1 MEERVMDELY
11 GDLGQRHYDS
21 SLNHDEDSVDIY
33 SGLDDSPKCDGG
45 NREVST
51 FLSPQRVKESMD
63 LYEELITEE
72 REEKD
77 ATYNELKSKFD
88 AAQNQVQELLAKLQQ
103 MQTKNSS
110 LHKENTLLKK
120 NISAL
125 IKTARMEIIRK
136 DEEINK
142 LSNRPGRGRFHQS
155 WIERSQEPCLR
166 NQANTGP
173 NVNSPAGPS
182 KESQECRG
190 GRGLAEASE
199 HRDRSRLS
207 SHPVHPVTST
217 DASPSSVLQRCTR
230 SNHDRPLYCQSKD
243 SMAGEITNVSSPV
256 AKKGEMYAESEI
268 MNSQNCITAG
278 QNVCD
283 ETAGTRMD
291 SKEVGKEYLTKQCN
305 KQSMES
311 NPKEKNSSEKTPCD
325 VNKSERPQRESEK
338 MNCASSKSQRQQQE
352 DPVVLRRSGRAKSP
366 FSQPQHVSPSK
377 SHSQLSKGPSRVT
390 SDTQTESRKQEQDRR
405 SRSGAH
411 SVSEISSSE
420 KSSVSLDRK
429 MEKRGSREHHRKEE
443 RRHEDSSSSERRRTR
458 NDRSKEYEQK
468 KTRESEGGNGQQGN
482 SSSREERRSTRS
494 ETSKEHERRNAK
506 EIEEGIARGAADK
519 ADRRFRDGRDRSHN
533 DVRNS
538 RRESSPVKH
547 GDQDSGRTLRKD
559 RDEDINRRKISSK
572 REEQLPRN
580 KASSSLDDSRNK
592 ASDKHSVKEKC
603 VDIDYDKGRRRTD
616 KDRQTLDRK
625 STKEIPAADIAKSA
639 IPEKSRIGENG
650 HVGETVYCQNEK
662 VNMRAPLKLS
672 SHDISA
678 MAEESSPKRKLSF
691 METLNLTLSPI
702 KKQSQSSGHEEPI
715 MQPPEDAHV
724 SNSAE
729 ERGSFELGEEFCV
742 IDETENSQVSVEAM
756 DVESASATGS
766 SVPLDP
772 SNSGTQ
778 PSQSQDII
786 PGSGKPKTDLQDLVV
801 KEKGLEFSKSVGEAT
816 CKGVTTPVEEICID
830 LETQEKTSVINTD
843 HSGDSPE
850 KCTDSSQCA
859 VDKTVMAEGSLP
871 SEGSVPVNSL
881 SVHSVEDVCK
891 KQDPQASVRK
901 HEEDRSREN
910 ASKECKPKPQAPLTV
925 QIDAS
930 QEKVSTSIKVHA
942 VPEACSNADTSVSL
956 EVVSSTVSV
965 DVNPQCEHGCAD
977 TQTTALDVEMIGGLQ
992 NLDSCPRPSEG
1003 GLAGAV
1009 NTSSTLRGKGTPTEQ
1024 ASSSQPDSTEDELP
1038 NSRPFNSVVVT
1049 QDEDSMMLTLSN
1061 IRVIP
1066 EAISPLTSP
1075 VRQMRK
1081 VQHSLGK
1088 EAHVKSLS
1096 KDLSASAS
1104 ETDKDTIKMDM
1115 NKENKRPDLSVMPT
1129 VVKDPQEVLSS
1140 TVEEEE
1146 LEEGEIDSRS
1156 DEESSL
1162 IIQSPPHE
1170 KTKSVSRNQPS
1181 PRSPR
1186 LEKRT
1191 SQMRPTVTPTREQ
1204 DRNLTAASKDSPT
1217 FNKRRF
1223 KIIAVPPKAKVT
1235 TSAEFMNMLLFIRS
1249 ELRRKYMKLHKNVTK
1264 SAFCCIVDM
1273 SLASFTEFVDG
1284 VNFHKFCSQGNEI
1297 KSRLN
1302 KIISSVMSKVSSNG
1316 IVNRIFEQRADDLK
1330 QKLWNFVDG
1339 QFDFLFKELKAAV
1352 KSASGLSKN
1361 TSFESKCLNS
1371 RVKESLNLD
1380 IHKVLAKKPLSTA
1393 EHRPNK
1399 KDEAGG
1405 HESKQWT
1412 TLHSLPGKI
1421 RGLGSRGKNI
1431 KATMEGETQVS
1442 ERQSSDQ
1449 LPAVSTS
1456 EKSSQESV
1464 PAPENKIS
1472 TYARR
1477 VSQDRTDFEILTEQ
1491 QTSSLTFNL
1500 VTDSQM
1506 GDIFRCLLQGSD
1518 LLEAS
1523 VSAGENQSWPL
1534 NTPRKEGPAGESF
1547 IGVVTPSKIITPSN
1561 LTWTSISPYKFASPN
1576 NKIQIPLN
1584 PEVFDE
1590 SCLLEVPSN
1599 TLPNQAASGLTT
1611 VSSQQPF
1618 SILAEDLAVSLT
1630 IPSPLKSDGHLSFLH
1645 PASGQPLSAP
1655 SSVISA
1661 HYSEDA
1667 LLDGEDATEQD
1678 IHLSLDTDN
1687 SSCGSSSGQTCDEDS
1702 HPPVFQF
1709 KPNLP
1714 MQAEVMERSND
1725 HFIVRI
1731 RHTSTAASEEP
1742 TQEQKEAQSA
1752 VETSAVCHED
1762 KTLVSQ
1768 ASLDNGSRSTIQQV
1782 VTVSDRTEA
1791 QMSIKDTSSKG
1802 VLEGNTPA
1810 VSPKTTGDPADQAD
1824 GDAADASHPHVAT
1837 GASVAFKEKDD
1848 APDTNSTCEKT
1859 HRKRKKRHSGPKA
1872 KRSRTEK
1879 HQDRHEKQRHKK
1891 RSKSCKEKDEKT
1903 PPKKGDKSPQE
1914 SPGLSAKNVIRKK
1927 GEVVVT
1933 WTRDEDRDILIE
1945 LKMKGASSK
1954 TFIALSAKL
1963 KKSPAQIEERFTQL
1977 MKLLKKKEKMEN

>member
-1 MEERVMDELY
+1 MEESVMDELY
-11 GDLGQRHYDS
+11 GDLAQGRHDS

-33 SGLDDSPKCDGG
+33 SGLDDSPKGDGG
-45 NREVST
+45 NREVSS

-63 LYEELITEE
+63 LYEELITKEQ
-72 REEKD
+72 EEKD

-110 LHKENTLLKK
+110 LHKENTVLKK
-120 NISAL
+120 NISSL

-142 LSNRPGRGRFHQS
+142 LNIRPGRGRFHQS

-173 NVNSPAGPS
+173 NVNSPVGPS

-207 SHPVHPVTST
+207 SYPVHPVTST
-217 DASPSSVLQRCTR
+217 DASPSSVLQKCTR
-230 SNHDRPLYCQSKD
+230 SNLDRPLHCQSKD
-243 SMAGEITNVSSPV
+243 SNGWRDCQRVQSSGKERGNVCSDSDITN
-256 AKKGEMYAESEI
+256 SE
-268 MNSQNCITAG
+268 NCITAG
-278 QNVCD
+278 QKVCD
-283 ETAGTRMD
+283 ETAGTRME
-291 SKEVGKEYLTKQCN
+291 SKEVGKECLTKQCN
-305 KQSMES
+305 KKSMES
-311 NPKEKNSSEKTPCD
+311 NPKEKNTSEKTLCN
-325 VNKSERPQRESEK
+325 VNKSERSQRESEK
-338 MNCASSKSQRQQQE
+338 MNCASSKSQHQQQE
-352 DPVVLRRSGRAKSP
+352 DPLVLRRSGRAKSP
-366 FSQPQHVSPSK
+366 LSQPPHVSPSK
-377 SHSQLSKGPSRVT
+377 SHSHLSRGPSRVT

-411 SVSEISSSE
+411 SISEMSSSE

-443 RRHEDSSSSERRRTR
+443 RRHEDSERRRTR
-458 NDRSKEYEQK
+458 SDRSKEYEQK

-482 SSSREERRSTRS
+482 GSSREERRSTRS
-494 ETSKEHERRNAK
+494 ETNKEYERHNAK

-519 ADRRFRDGRDRSHN
+519 TDRRFRDGRDRSHD
-533 DVRNS
+533 DVQNS
-538 RRESSPVKH
+538 RRESSPVKR
-547 GDQDSGRTLRKD
+547 GDQDSGRTRRKD
-559 RDEDINRRKISSK
+559 CDEDINRRKFSSK
-572 REEQLPRN
+572 REEQLSRS

-592 ASDKHSVKEKC
+592 SSDKYNVKEKC
-603 VDIDYDKGRRRTD
+603 VEIDYDKGRRRAD
-616 KDRQTLDRK
+616 KDRQALDRK
-625 STKEIPAADIAKSA
+625 STKDIPAAVIAKSA
-639 IPEKSRIGENG
+639 IPEKSQIGDNG
-650 HVGETVYCQNEK
+650 HVGETVHCQNEK
-662 VNMRAPLKLS
+662 VDMQAPLKLS
-672 SHDISA
+672 SCEISA

-702 KKQSQSSGHEEPI
+702 KKQSQSAGPKELI
-715 MQPPEDAHV
+715 IQPPEDAHV

-742 IDETENSQVSVEAM
+742 IDETENSQEEAM
-756 DVESASATGS
+756 DVDSASATGS
-766 SVPLDP
+766 IVQLNQS
-772 SNSGTQ
+772 SSGTK
-778 PSQSQDII
+778 PSQSQDLI
-786 PGSGKPKTDLQDLVV
+786 PGSEEPITGLQDLVM
-801 KEKGLEFSKSVGEAT
+801 KEKGLEISSIGEVA
-816 CKGVTTPVEEICID
+816 CEGVMTPAEKICID
-830 LETQEKTSVINTD
+830 SKTQEKTFVTNTD
-843 HSGDSPE
+843 YSGDSSE
-850 KCTDSSQCA
+850 KCTNSSQCA
-859 VDKTVMAEGSLP
+859 VDKTVIAEVPLP

-910 ASKECKPKPQAPLTV
+910 SRKECKPEQETPLTV

-930 QEKVSTSIKVHA
+930 QKKVSTSVKVHA
-942 VPEACSNADTSVSL
+942 VSEACSNADTSVSL
-956 EVVSSTVSV
+956 EVVSSTVSI
-965 DVNPQCEHGCAD
+965 DVNPHSKHGCAD
-977 TQTTALDVEMIGGLQ
+977 TQTTASDVEMMGGLQ

-1003 GLAGAV
+1003 RLAGAV
-1009 NTSSTLRGKGTPTEQ
+1009 NTSSTLRAKGTPGEQ
-1024 ASSSQPDSTEDELP
+1024 ASSSQPDSTEDELQ
-1038 NSRPFNSVVVT
+1038 NSRPFSSVVVT

-1088 EAHVKSLS
+1088 EPHVKSPS
-1096 KDLSASAS
+1096 KDLSTSAS
-1104 ETDKDTIKMDM
+1104 VTDKDTIKMDM
-1115 NKENKRPDLSVMPT
+1115 NKENKRPDLSDMHS
-1129 VVKDPQEVLSS
+1129 VVKDQQEVLSS
-1140 TVEEEE
+1140 TVEIEE

-1186 LEKRT
+1186 LEKRP
-1191 SQMRPTVTPTREQ
+1191 SQVRPTVTPTREQ

-1223 KIIAVPPKAKVT
+1223 KTIAIPPKATVT
-1235 TSAEFMNMLLFIRS
+1235 TSAEFMNMLLYIRS

-1371 RVKESLNLD
+1371 RVKESFNLD
-1380 IHKVLAKKPLSTA
+1380 IHKVPAKKPLSTA

-1405 HESKQWT
+1405 QESKQWT

-1431 KATMEGETQVS
+1431 KATMEGETPVS
-1442 ERQSSDQ
+1442 ERQPSDQ

-1456 EKSSQESV
+1456 DKSSQESV

-1523 VSAGENQSWPL
+1523 VSAGESQNWPL

-1547 IGVVTPSKIITPSN
+1547 IGVITPSKITTPSN

-1576 NKIQIPLN
+1576 NKIHMPLN

-1599 TLPNQAASGLTT
+1599 TLPNQAASVLTT
-1611 VSSQQPF
+1611 VSSQAPF

-1687 SSCGSSSGQTCDEDS
+1687 SSCGSSTCENGS

-1731 RHTSTAASEEP
+1731 RHTSTATSEEP
-1742 TQEQKEAQSA
+1742 TQEQKEAQST
-1752 VETSAVCHED
+1752 VESSAVCHED

-1768 ASLDNGSRSTIQQV
+1768 ASLDNGSCSTVQQL
-1782 VTVSDRTEA
+1782 VTVSERTDA

-1802 VLEGNTPA
+1802 VLEGNTLA
-1810 VSPKTTGDPADQAD
+1810 ILPKTTGDPAEQAD
-1824 GDAADASHPHVAT
+1824 DAAADASCPPAAT
-1837 GASVAFKEKDD
+1837 DSSIAFKERED
-1848 APDTNSTCEKT
+1848 APEINSTCERT

-1879 HQDRHEKQRHKK
+1879 HQDRHEKQRHRK

-1903 PPKKGDKSPQE
+1903 PSKKGDKSPQE

-1954 TFIALSAKL
+1954 TFIALSTKL

>member
-1 MEERVMDELY
+1 MEESVLDELY
-11 GDLGQRHYDS
+11 EDLGQGRRDS

-33 SGLDDSPKCDGG
+33 SGLDDSPKGDGG
-45 NREVST
+45 NREVNS

-63 LYEELITEE
+63 LYEELITKEQ
-72 REEKD
+72 EEKD

-110 LHKENTLLKK
+110 LHKENTVLKK

-136 DEEINK
+136 DDEINK
-142 LSNRPGRGRFHQS
+142 LNSRPGRGRFHQS
-155 WIERSQEPCLR
+155 WIERSHETCLR

-173 NVNSPAGPS
+173 NVNGPNVNSPVNSS
-182 KESQECRG
+182 KGSQECRG
-190 GRGLAEASE
+190 GRRLAEALE
-199 HRDRSRLS
+199 HTDRSRLS
-207 SHPVHPVTST
+207 SYPVHPVTLA
-217 DASPSSVLQRCTR
+217 DASPSSVLQKCTR
-230 SNHDRPLYCQSKD
+230 SNLDRPLHCQSKD
-243 SMAGEITNVSSPV
+243 ANGSRDCQRVQSSGKERGN
-256 AKKGEMYAESEI
+256 ACSDSEI
-268 MNSQNCITAG
+268 LNSENCITAG
-278 QNVCD
+278 QKVCD

-291 SKEVGKEYLTKQCN
+291 SKEVDKECLTKQCN

-311 NPKEKNSSEKTPCD
+311 NAKEKNTSEKTLCD
-325 VNKSERPQRESEK
+325 VNKSERSQREVEK
-338 MNCASSKSQRQQQE
+338 MNCASSKSQHQQQE

-366 FSQPQHVSPSK
+366 FSQPHHVSPSK
-377 SHSQLSKGPSRVT
+377 SHSQLSRGPSRVT

-411 SVSEISSSE
+411 SVSEMSSLE

-443 RRHEDSSSSERRRTR
+443 RRHEDSERRRTR
-458 NDRSKEYEQK
+458 SDRSKEYEQK
-468 KTRESEGGNGQQGN
+468 KIREGEGGNGQQGN

-494 ETSKEHERRNAK
+494 ETNKEHERRNAK

-519 ADRRFRDGRDRSHN
+519 TDRRFRDGRDRSHD

-538 RRESSPVKH
+538 RRESSPVRR
-547 GDQDSGRTLRKD
+547 GDQDSGRTRRKD
-559 RDEDINRRKISSK
+559 CDEDINRRKFSSK
-572 REEQLPRN
+572 REEQLSRS
-580 KASSSLDDSRNK
+580 KASSSLEDSRNK
-592 ASDKHSVKEKC
+592 SSDKHSVKEKC
-603 VDIDYDKGRRRTD
+603 VEIDYDKGRRRAD

-625 STKEIPAADIAKSA
+625 STKDIPAADIAKSA
-639 IPEKSRIGENG
+639 IPEKSRIVENG

-662 VNMRAPLKLS
+662 VNMRPPLKLS
-672 SHDISA
+672 SCDISA

-702 KKQSQSSGHEEPI
+702 KKQSQSAIPKELI
-715 MQPPEDAHV
+715 IQPSEDAHV
-724 SNSAE
+724 NNSAE

-742 IDETENSQVSVEAM
+742 IDETENSQVEAM
-756 DVESASATGS
+756 DVDSASATDA
-766 SVPLDP
+766 VQLNQ
-772 SNSGTQ
+772 SNSGTK
-778 PSQSQDII
+778 PSQSQDLI
-786 PGSGKPKTDLQDLVV
+786 PGSEEPKTGLQDLVV
-801 KEKGLEFSKSVGEAT
+801 KEKGLEYSSIGEVA
-816 CKGVTTPVEEICID
+816 CEGVMTPAEKICID
-830 LETQEKTSVINTD
+830 FETQEKTSVTNTD
-843 HSGDSPE
+843 YSGDSFE

-859 VDKTVMAEGSLP
+859 ADKTVIAKVSLP
-871 SEGSVPVNSL
+871 SERSVPGNSL

-891 KQDPQASVRK
+891 KQDSHASVRK
-901 HEEDRSREN
+901 HEEDRSREDS
-910 ASKECKPKPQAPLTV
+910 SKECKPEQETPLTV
-925 QIDAS
+925 QIDIS
-930 QEKVSTSIKVHA
+930 QKKVSTSVKVHA

-956 EVVSSTVSV
+956 EVVSSTVSI
-965 DVNPQCEHGCAD
+965 DVNPQSKHSCSD
-977 TQTTALDVEMIGGLQ
+977 TQTTASDVEMMGGCE
-992 NLDSCPRPSEG
+992 NLDSCSRPSEG
-1003 GLAGAV
+1003 RLAGAV
-1009 NTSSTLRGKGTPTEQ
+1009 NTSSTLRAKGTPGEQ
-1024 ASSSQPDSTEDELP
+1024 ASSSQPDSTEDELQI
-1038 NSRPFNSVVVT
+1038 SRPFNSVVVN

-1081 VQHSLGK
+1081 VQHSLLK
-1088 EAHVKSLS
+1088 EPHVKSPS
-1096 KDLSASAS
+1096 KDLSTSAS
-1104 ETDKDTIKMDM
+1104 VTDKDTIKMDM
-1115 NKENKRPDLSVMPT
+1115 NKENKRPDLSDMHS
-1129 VVKDPQEVLSS
+1129 VVKDQQEVLSS
-1140 TVEEEE
+1140 TVEIEE

-1191 SQMRPTVTPTREQ
+1191 SQVRPTVTPTREQ

-1223 KIIAVPPKAKVT
+1223 KTIAIPHKATVT
-1235 TSAEFMNMLLFIRS
+1235 TSAEFMNMLLYIRS

-1371 RVKESLNLD
+1371 RVKESFSLD
-1380 IHKVLAKKPLSTA
+1380 IHKVPAKKPLSTA

-1399 KDEAGG
+1399 KDKAGG
-1405 HESKQWT
+1405 QESKQWT

-1431 KATMEGETQVS
+1431 KATMEGETPVS
-1442 ERQSSDQ
+1442 EPSDQ
-1449 LPAVSTS
+1449 LPAVFTS

-1477 VSQDRTDFEILTEQ
+1477 ISQDRTDFEILTEQ

-1523 VSAGENQSWPL
+1523 VSAGENQNWPL

-1547 IGVVTPSKIITPSN
+1547 IGVITPSKIITPSN
-1561 LTWTSISPYKFASPN
+1561 LTWASISPYKFASPN
-1576 NKIQIPLN
+1576 NKIHMPLN

-1590 SCLLEVPSN
+1590 SCLLEIPSN

-1611 VSSQQPF
+1611 VSSHPPF

-1687 SSCGSSSGQTCDEDS
+1687 SSCGSSTCQTCEDS
-1702 HPPVFQF
+1702 SQPPVFQF

-1731 RHTSTAASEEP
+1731 RHTSTATSEEP
-1742 TQEQKEAQSA
+1742 TQEQKEAQST
-1752 VETSAVCHED
+1752 VESSAVCNED
-1762 KTLVSQ
+1762 KTLVLQ
-1768 ASLDNGSRSTIQQV
+1768 ASLDNGSCSTVQQV
-1782 VTVSDRTEA
+1782 VTVSERTDA

-1802 VLEGNTPA
+1802 VLEGNTLA
-1810 VSPKTTGDPADQAD
+1810 ILPKTTGAPAEQAD
-1824 GDAADASHPHVAT
+1824 DAAAHASCPPVAT
-1837 GASVAFKEKDD
+1837 DSSVAFKERE
-1848 APDTNSTCEKT
+1848 DTSEINSTCERT

-1879 HQDRHEKQRHKK
+1879 HQDRHEKQRHRK

-1903 PPKKGDKSPQE
+1903 PSKKGDKSPQE

-1954 TFIALSAKL
+1954 TFIALSTKL